1 MNARER
7 YYWDLTGHLVVPG
20 VLPEREVDDINRTL
34 DYLIDSGA
42 VSESEG
48 GSRNSTFLQ
57 GGKTWWSFA
66 NLLDLPGDYASPIRR
81 LLVHPEVVVR
91 LRTMCGPGFRLDHG
105 PQFQNA
111 RKGAEG
117 LTLHGAGAPHRDF
130 VAYHNQ
136 AGEMYCGGVTVTW
149 NLTDCPA
156 GGGGFAAAI
165 GSHKLDF
172 PMPLGV
178 RNCDDDGGAVVQ
190 PEVKAGD
197 ALFFMDGAQTHGTH
211 PWQNDHERR
220 SILLKYASRTSARS
234 GVSRQLYPPN
244 IYWDANIVEEMT
256 PAQRAVIA
264 GPGWNFRSDPT
275 LSLTVE
281 EDGRVV
287 TDAESA
293 H

>member
-20 VLPEREVDDINRTL
+20 VLSEREVDDINRTL
-34 DYLIDSGA
+34 DYVIDSGA

-57 GGKTWWSFA
+57 GGKTRWSFA
-66 NLLDLPGDYASPIRR
+66 NLLDLPGDYASPIRP

-156 GGGGFAAAI
+156 GGGGFAAAP
-165 GSHKLDF
+165 GSHPIFRCRLAQGTA
-172 PMPLGV
+172 MTT
-178 RNCDDDGGAVVQ
+178 
-190 PEVKAGD
+190 AGRSSS
-197 ALFFMDGAQTHGTH
+197 
-211 PWQNDHERR
+211 RR
-220 SILLKYASRTSARS
+220 SGREIASFSWMARRRTGRIPGKTITSGDRS
-234 GVSRQLYPPN
+234 
-244 IYWDANIVEEMT
+244 
-256 PAQRAVIA
+256 
-264 GPGWNFRSDPT
+264 
-275 LSLTVE
+275 
-281 EDGRVV
+281 
-287 TDAESA
+287 
-293 H
+293 

>member
-20 VLPEREVDDINRTL
+20 VLSEREVDDINRTL
-34 DYLIDSGA
+34 DYVIDSGA

-57 GGKTWWSFA
+57 GGKTRWSFA
-66 NLLDLPGDYASPIRR
+66 NLLDLPGDYASPIRP
-81 LLVHPEVVVR
+81 LLVQPEVVVR

-149 NLTDCPA
+149 NLTYCPA
-156 GGGGFAAAI
+156 GWG
-165 GSHKLDF
+165 
-172 PMPLGV
+172 
-178 RNCDDDGGAVVQ
+178 
-190 PEVKAGD
+190 
-197 ALFFMDGAQTHGTH
+197 
-211 PWQNDHERR
+211 
-220 SILLKYASRTSARS
+220 
-234 GVSRQLYPPN
+234 
-244 IYWDANIVEEMT
+244 
-256 PAQRAVIA
+256 
-264 GPGWNFRSDPT
+264 
-275 LSLTVE
+275 
-281 EDGRVV
+281 
-287 TDAESA
+287 
-293 H
+293 

>member
-20 VLPEREVDDINRTL
+20 VLSEREVDDINRTL
-34 DYLIDSGA
+34 DYVIDSGA

-57 GGKTWWSFA
+57 GGKTRWAFA
-66 NLLDLPGDYASPIRR
+66 NLLDLPGDYASPIRP

-156 GGGGFAAAI
+156 GGGGFAAAP
-165 GSHKLDF
+165 GSHRSDF
-172 PMPLGV
+172 PMPAGV
-178 RNCDDDGGAVVQ
+178 RDCDDDGGAVVQ
-190 PEVKAGD
+190 PEIRAGD
-197 ALFFMDGAQTHGTH
+197 CFFFMDGAQTHGTH

-220 SILLKYASRTSARS
+220 SVLMKYASRTSI
-234 GVSRQLYPPN
+234 RQGRDLVDPDTH
-244 IYWDANIVEEMT
+244 WDGSTVEGMSPVE
-256 PAQRAVIA
+256 RAVMY
-264 GPGWNFRSDPT
+264 GPASAVFDRPVR
-275 LSLTVE
+275 LSVRD
-281 EDGRVV
+281 DGEVV
-287 TDAESA
+287 TAES
-293 H
+293 